1 MNAHDYPEF
10 QPFVDKLA
18 EAGMPP
24 ELTADFG
31 KRYAAYRAGDSGKLS
46 WDDVRPAQAEDIAE
60 AAALPE
66 LDAAQTQKAVGE
78 LVCIKL
84 NGGLGTTMKLAR
96 AKSLIAV
103 REGRSFLRLIA
114 DQLSALRQRH
124 GVEVPLLLMNSYRT
138 RDDSLAELEA
148 AAFGQ
153 GGMPLDFL
161 QHKVPRIDAATKR
174 PAQLPPGNEAD
185 EWTPP
190 GHGDIYL
197 ALALRGLLDT
207 LLARG
212 VRWAFVSNV
221 DNLGATID
229 PRIPAYLDQAGLDFA
244 MEVTPKTPADIK
256 GGPLARW
263 RDRLMLIER
272 SQVPEHALPQFED
285 ITRFR
290 EFNTNSLWWNV
301 EAVRDAVRADRLNMP
316 MIVNPKTV
324 LGQDVVQL
332 ETAMGAAIG
341 SFERAGG
348 LRVSRRRFAPVK
360 ATWDLLGVRSD
371 AYVLDEAGGL
381 RPNPARDAALG
392 PPLIELDKRF
402 YQGIADFEARLP
414 QTPSLLGCRSLKV
427 VGDVSFGRDVVLTGD
442 VEIRVSGDEPRCIAD
457 GTRLDNTTLEL

>member
-10 QPFVDKLA
+10 QAFVDKLSA
-18 EAGMPP
+18 AGMPP
-24 ELTADFG
+24 ELATDLG
-31 KRYAAYRAGDSGKLS
+31 KRYAAYRAGDSGKVD
-46 WDDVRPAQAEDIAE
+46 WDEVRPAGEEDIVDATG
-60 AAALPE
+60 LPE
-66 LDAAQTQKAVGE
+66 LDDAQVAKVARE

-114 DQLSALRQRH
+114 DQISALRERCS
-124 GVEVPLLLMNSYRT
+124 VEVPLLLMNSYRT
-138 RDDSLAELEA
+138 RADSLAELEA
-148 AAFGQ
+148 AGFRQSGL
-153 GGMPLDFL
+153 PLDFL
-161 QHKVPRIDAATKR
+161 QHKVPRIDAETKL
-174 PAQLPPGNEAD
+174 PVELPPGNEAE

-190 GHGDIYL
+190 GHGDVYL
-197 ALALRGLLDT
+197 ALALRGLLET
-207 LLARG
+207 LLERG

-229 PRIPAYLDQAGLDFA
+229 PRIPAHLAQAGLDFA
-244 MEVTPKTPADIK
+244 MEVTPKTPADVK

-263 RDRLMLIER
+263 RERLMLIER
-272 SQVPEHALPQFED
+272 SQVPEHALADFED

-301 EAVRDAVRADRLNMP
+301 ETVRDAVRADRLEMP

-324 LGQDVVQL
+324 LGKDVVQL

-381 RPNPARDAALG
+381 RPNPARDEALG
-392 PPLIELDKRF
+392 PPLIELDKRY
-402 YQGIADFEARLP
+402 YQGIADFEARFP
-414 QTPSLLGCRSLKV
+414 AAPSLLGCRSLKI
-427 VGDVSFGRDVVLTGD
+427 VGDVAFGRDVVLSGD
-442 VEIRVSGDEPRCIAD
+442 VEIRVAGEGQRTIAD
-457 GTRLDNTTLEL
+457 GAHLADTTLEL